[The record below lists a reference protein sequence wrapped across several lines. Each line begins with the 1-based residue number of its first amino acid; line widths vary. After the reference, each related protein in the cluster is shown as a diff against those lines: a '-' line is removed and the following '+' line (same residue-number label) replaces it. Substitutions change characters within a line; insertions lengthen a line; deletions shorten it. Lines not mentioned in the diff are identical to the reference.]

1 MKKLVP
7 LALVLCMCL
16 ALLAGCGSDAENSS
30 SESSVDSTVK
40 SVEEASE
47 NSDSSS
53 SDTEDVDASFEELPD
68 GDIKDA
74 ITSASANLHDGTAFG
89 KLLFISETDTTSVSV
104 DVKINSSS
112 YADKDE
118 IAEEFV
124 SFAEELCSAC
134 EDDFSYSSLGFSL
147 YVDNEYIAIL
157 NTTLSNGHFY
167 APLGAM
173 VMDDSYSQ
181 LASLVEYSSDF
192 ATADENSDLEGLKE
206 YFNSDTTTDVVDG
219 TAMIYIPVEKV
230 TAENLYSVAG
240 IFFDDDR
247 SSELYMEMGVSRT
260 FSKLD
265 RYVFRVC
272 TADQEQILDFIY
284 EYNSDTILD
293 FDATMEYNEKYAKEI
308 AEFSDMT

>member
-1 MKKLVP
+1 MKKFGS

-16 ALLAGCGSDAENSS
+16 AFLAGCSSNTENSS
-30 SESSVDSTVK
+30 AESSVDSK
-40 SVEEASE
+40 AESVAEASE

-53 SDTEDVDASFEELPD
+53 SKTEDIDASFEELSD
-68 GDIKDA
+68 GNIKDA
-74 ITSASANLHDGTAFG
+74 IASAAANLHDGTAFG
-89 KLLFISETDTTSVSV
+89 KLLFISETNTTSVSV

-147 YVDNEYIAIL
+147 YVDDEYIAIL

-167 APLGAM
+167 APLGVI

-181 LASLVEYSSDF
+181 LTFLVEYSSNF
-192 ATADENSDLEGLKE
+192 ATADENSDLEGLRE
-206 YFNSDTTTDVVDG
+206 YFNSDTTTDVVAG

-247 SSELYMEMGVSRT
+247 SSELYMEMESSRI

-272 TADQEQILDFIY
+272 TTDQEKILDFIY
-284 EYNSDTILD
+284 EYNSDTMLD

>member
-1 MKKLVP
+1 MKKMVS

-16 ALLAGCGSDAENSS
+16 ALLTGCGSGTEGSS
-30 SESSVDSTVK
+30 SESSVDSK
-40 SVEEASE
+40 AESVAEASE

-53 SDTEDVDASFEELPD
+53 SDVENLGASFKELPD
-68 GDIKDA
+68 GDIKNA
-74 ITSASANLHDGTAFG
+74 IASAAANLHDGTAVG
-89 KLLFISETDTTSVSV
+89 KLLFISETNTTSVSV

-112 YADKDE
+112 YADKNE

-124 SFAEELCSAC
+124 SFAEELCSDC
-134 EDDFSYSSLGFSL
+134 EDDFPYSSLGFSL
-147 YVDNEYIAIL
+147 YVDDEYIAIL

-167 APLGAM
+167 APLGVT

-181 LASLVEYSSDF
+181 LTFLVEYSSNF
-192 ATADENSDLEGLKE
+192 AAADENSDLEGLKE
-206 YFNSDTTTDVVDG
+206 YFNSDTTTDVVDS

-230 TAENLYSVAG
+230 TAENLYSAAD

-247 SSELYMEMGVSRT
+247 LSKLYMEMEVSRT

-272 TADQEQILDFIY
+272 TTNKEKILDFIY
-284 EYNSDTILD
+284 EYNSDSMMD
-293 FDATMEYNEKYAKEI
+293 FDATMEYNKKYAKEI